1 MKSTKSTKPIKSI
14 VANEV
19 QRQLATN
26 ANDIRRGQLFGS
38 SNLGYFLTG
47 GYHGADRK
55 RDVWDVA
62 GYPEVLEFDNHWQM
76 WRRHGIAK
84 SVVALKV
91 KKTWQDLPTI
101 TDGEKE
107 AGDDSKTAFEKDV
120 DKLIKKHKLFSRLK
134 AMDLRQRVG
143 RYSGLIILAKE
154 PMSGKPSAEEQIRAG
169 GVDSII
175 KFVPVF
181 ESQII
186 VNPSHIISEITDP
199 HYGNPTQY
207 EYKAWVAGSRS
218 PLEQTTT
225 NLHWS
230 RVYAWGEGADDG
242 TIFGIPCLEGCYNAL
257 LDLEKIRAAAAEGH
271 YKNAKARTV
280 ININDDQVAQ
290 SLQGEAKKAFD
301 DNVDD
306 FARGFDSMLNTY
318 GMDVQTLN
326 TTLADPQQP
335 FTIALNEIASSE
347 DYPSTILIGQQTGRL
362 ASDEDQSHFGQ
373 VINSRRDNE
382 ISDMITGFL
391 EHLINIGALSPPDN
405 EICIEWPDVTEPTVK
420 DKLELANSMAR
431 TNAEDAK
438 GGGSGQ
444 VFTTDEIR
452 EAAGYE
458 SEPKDESG
466 FSGIGTDGY
475 TEGLEGIE
483 EE

>member
-1 MKSTKSTKPIKSI
+1 MKSNKPIKSM

-19 QRQLATN
+19 QKQLANN

-55 RDVWDVA
+55 RDVWSVA
-62 GYPEVLEFDNHWQM
+62 GYPEELEFDNHWQM

-84 SVVALKV
+84 AVVALKV

-101 TDGEKE
+101 TDGEPDPK
-107 AGDDSKTAFEKDV
+107 AKDKPKTAFEKDL
-120 DKLIKKHKLFSRLK
+120 DILINKHKMFVRLK

-154 PMSGKPSAEEQIRAG
+154 PGSKTPSAEDAIKAG
-169 GVDSII
+169 GVNSII

-186 VNPSHIISEITDP
+186 INPSHIISDIINP
-199 HYGNPTQY
+199 RYGNPTQY

-230 RVYAWGEGADDG
+230 RVFAWGEGADDG
-242 TIFGIPCLEGCYNAL
+242 TIFGVPCLEGCYNAL

-271 YKNAKARTV
+271 YKNAKQRTV
-280 ININDDQVAQ
+280 LNINNDQVAQ
-290 SLQGEAKKAFD
+290 SLQGADKKAFD

-306 FARGFDSMLNTY
+306 FAQGFDSMLNTY

-326 TTLADPQQP
+326 STLADPQQP

-382 ISDMITGFL
+382 ITDMIISFL
-391 EHLINIGALSPPDN
+391 EHLIDIGAMSPPEN
-405 EICIEWPDVTEPTVK
+405 EICVEWPDVTEPTVK
-420 DKLELANSMAR
+420 DKLELGKTM
-431 TNAEDAK
+431 TQINADDVKA
-438 GGGSGQ
+438 GGQGDIFSK
-444 VFTTDEIR
+444 DEIR

-458 SEPKDESG
+458 NESELGSDDP
-466 FSGIGTDGY
+466 FGY
-475 TEGLEGIE
+475 TEGDESIDEVGA
-483 EE
+483 